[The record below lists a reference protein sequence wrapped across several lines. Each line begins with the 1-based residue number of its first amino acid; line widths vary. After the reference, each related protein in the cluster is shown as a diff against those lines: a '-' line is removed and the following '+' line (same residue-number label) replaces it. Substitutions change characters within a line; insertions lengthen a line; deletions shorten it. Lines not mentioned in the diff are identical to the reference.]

1 MATEVEHI
9 VEDCEIMSM
18 TVEIANYLGITSRV
32 DLLRLESAM
41 EHYLS
46 HMAYSHRVN
55 VTLTFKLDHSWVLQ
69 LDKLS
74 RAVSRLSDL
83 SIKSLK
89 LFTDGIKELEIRYNK
104 RYPDL
109 GRLQNVMIQNNQ
121 INLSSSA
128 AYGMSQDRSLRA

>member
-1 MATEVEHI
+1 MEVDHI
-9 VEDCEIMSM
+9 VEDCEIMCM

-55 VTLTFKLDHSWVLQ
+55 VTLTFKLDHCWIFNI
-69 LDKLS
+69 DKMS
-74 RAVSRLSDL
+74 RNVARLTDL

-89 LFTDGIKELEIRYNK
+89 LFTDGIKELETEY
-104 RYPDL
+104 
-109 GRLQNVMIQNNQ
+109 LQ
-121 INLSSSA
+121 
-128 AYGMSQDRSLRA
+128 